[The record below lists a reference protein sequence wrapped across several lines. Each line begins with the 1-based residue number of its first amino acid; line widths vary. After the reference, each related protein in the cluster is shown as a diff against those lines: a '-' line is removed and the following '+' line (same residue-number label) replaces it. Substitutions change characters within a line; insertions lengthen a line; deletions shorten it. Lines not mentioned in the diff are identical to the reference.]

1 MDYYPWYVTVLPV
14 LPILLVHLAGVV
26 VAVILLVRRS
36 GTPAILS
43 LVGFGLLFVLDL
55 VSFARNPLTRFLVG
69 QVGVRQ
75 ILFVNTGV
83 NCCCGLLNMIALAC
97 LVVAIWQ
104 AVSVAAVERV

>member
-14 LPILLVHLAGVV
+14 LPVILVHLAGVV
-26 VAVILLVRRS
+26 AAIVLLVRRS

-55 VSFARNPLTRFLVG
+55 VSFAKVPLTRFLVR
-69 QVGVRQ
+69 QVGMRQ
-75 ILFVNTGV
+75 FVFVDTGV
-83 NCCCGLLNMIALAC
+83 NCCCGLFNMIALVC